1 MATCATA
8 ASSPQYQARLVTRTP
23 PRAAWSGD
31 GLDRLAGD
39 LDDLVDLVLLDD
51 QRRRHGER
59 VARLAHHQ
67 AEIEGLHE
75 RLVAARADRPLGS
88 EIDAAGHAEVADVG
102 DVGQALQRV
111 HALLPVRRQLG
122 RAL

>member
-23 PRAAWSGD
+23 PRAWSGD

-59 VARLAHHQ
+59 VARLAPPQ
-67 AEIEGLHE
+67 AGVEGLPE
-75 RLVAARADRPLGS
+75 RLVAARTDRAFGR
-88 EIDAAGHAEVADVG
+88 EVDAAGEPEVADVG
-102 DVGQALQRV
+102 DVGQALQR
-111 HALLPVRRQLG
+111 
-122 RAL
+122 